1 MLSLFHIS
9 IFLVLLSI
17 MVKSIGRLV
26 SSQSYYF
33 FVLCLIVIVSDSN
46 PPSKLLAVLDDLV
59 D

>member
-26 SSQSYYF
+26 SSQSYF